1 MSRDPFIWLTLGR
14 DAIAFAVAAG
24 TAIVLWLR
32 KRRARYWPMTP
43 GRVEHV
49 SSFENSGSWL
59 TDVSYSYRVENDFYS
74 GQFQL
79 KTMGEAKAGR
89 HVARWKDQNIGV
101 RYSAKKP
108 GISVVRMEDQS
119 GLHPEEFRGR

>member
-1 MSRDPFIWLTLGR
+1 
-14 DAIAFAVAAG
+14 
-24 TAIVLWLR
+24 
-32 KRRARYWPMTP
+32 MTQ
-43 GRVEHV
+43 GRVEHA

-79 KTMGEAKAGR
+79 KSRSEEKASR
-89 HVARWKDQNIGV
+89 DVARWKDQNIGV

-108 GISVVRMEDQS
+108 DISVVRMEDPS
-119 GLHPEEFRGR
+119 GLHPGEFLGH